1 MTNKEKYI
9 QAFVTAFGAHRS
21 ELGGDY
27 TAETVE
33 KWDSMTHMSLVSE
46 LEDAFDIMLDAED
59 IVELK
64 TFDSGIEI
72 LKKYQVEI

>member
-9 QAFVTAFGAHRS
+9 QAFLIAFGADRA
-21 ELGGDY
+21 ELGAGY
-27 TAETVE
+27 TTETIE
-33 KWDSMTHMSLVSE
+33 KWDSMTHMTLVSE
-46 LEDAFDIMLDAED
+46 LEDAFNIMLDAED